1 MLPSIQRTTTT
12 PTWVVPSRTRLEPL
26 LRTRAGPLL
35 WLVKR
40 TSGRAGQ
47 GRVEQRGAER
57 RGEAT
62 TRAGGGV
69 PEKHAHQV
77 GEADG
82 RRREESRCAGLELR
96 AECVC
101 AGPGGVRRKWV
112 PSLML
117 AASQPLSLSSPLLS
131 SLLLASVGE
140 AASARGW
147 VASVATGADG
157 SKLPRIPGDS
167 SAPLS
172 VSNLL
177 SDLLCSAL
185 HAQDCRSL
193 SHERCAGSCTSQCA
207 QFGAILPS
215 VYSFPLGVLGVV
227 GWVVRACGR
236 VQPGLRQLRAPG
248 KLGA

>member
-62 TRAGGGV
+62 ARAGGGV

-82 RRREESRCAGLELR
+82 RRREEPRFGGSELE

-101 AGPGGVRRKWV
+101 AGRVASVAIEFPLSYSQPPRL
-112 PSLML
+112 S
-117 AASQPLSLSSPLLS
+117 ASQPLSLSSPLLFS
-131 SLLLASVGE
+131 SRFCWRSCFCVGRVAISSPPPLLC
-140 AASARGW
+140 AARAGL
-147 VASVATGADG
+147 
-157 SKLPRIPGDS
+157 SKLESWVWWTGSGAQRDPR
-167 SAPLS
+167 APL
-172 VSNLL
+172 LPPP
-177 SDLLCSAL
+177 
-185 HAQDCRSL
+185 RS
-193 SHERCAGSCTSQCA
+193 
-207 QFGAILPS
+207 
-215 VYSFPLGVLGVV
+215 
-227 GWVVRACGR
+227 GR
-236 VQPGLRQLRAPG
+236 RQIREHVKNEG
-248 KLGA
+248 KGGDRSEDM

>member
-1 MLPSIQRTTTT
+1 MLSAKRERECCGTEKMMQPGSSPLQCRRVTLAEQSREEQCRKEERT
-12 PTWVVPSRTRLEPL
+12 PPGLE
-26 LRTRAGPLL
+26 A
-35 WLVKR
+35 VFSK
-40 TSGRAGQ
+40 Q
-47 GRVEQRGAER
+47 
-57 RGEAT
+57 
-62 TRAGGGV
+62 
-69 PEKHAHQV
+69 HAHQV

-185 HAQDCRSL
+185 HAQDCLSL